1 MGCDQE
7 MVVPVNVSI
16 QRFYRC
22 YVHVQEGAAEEE
34 VKETV
39 CKKILEEGE
48 AFLVPDT
55 NLEIEEDDIGAME
68 MDWDATWSE

>member
-7 MVVPVNVSI
+7 IVVPVNVSI

-48 AFLVPDT
+48 AFLVPDPD
-55 NLEIEEDDIGAME
+55 LEIEEGDIGAME
-68 MDWDATWSE
+68 IDWDATWSE